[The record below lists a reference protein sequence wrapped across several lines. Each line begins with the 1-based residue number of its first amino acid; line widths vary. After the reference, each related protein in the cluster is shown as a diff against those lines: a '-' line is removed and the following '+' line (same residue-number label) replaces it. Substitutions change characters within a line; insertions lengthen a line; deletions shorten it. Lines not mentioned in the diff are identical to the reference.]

1 MNLLVQSGV
10 TELFR
15 YTCFCGG
22 SHVQDIE
29 MSALDTMPFNTDVDC
44 VKYTVFISTQ
54 IQFVK
59 KKKKQLSWYGY

>member
-1 MNLLVQSGV
+1 
-10 TELFR
+10 
-15 YTCFCGG
+15 
-22 SHVQDIE
+22 

-59 KKKKQLSWYGY
+59 KKKKKQLSWYGY